1 MRPPRPWMLPTQPVT
16 RALLLASGVTPAM
29 IESQRRAGRLLTVR
43 HGVYLSSDSWPDDAA
58 ARHLV
63 LGHAEQV
70 ANPGA
75 VLSHQSA
82 AASWGLPSPSFQDW
96 HEFPVCVTLPPGQG
110 HGSQQR
116 SALHR
121 VMDLPAEHVT
131 RDAEGYEVTSIARTA
146 IDVAAGRPLPDSLV
160 ILDAAARQLVGHY
173 VSKPRRSDYANPRL
187 ARAARDQLAAAAIGR
202 RPVPARG
209 IGMSDPVRESAA
221 ESLSA
226 GHFLLAGLPV
236 PLYQAR
242 VTTRGGTFYPDFLW
256 PELRV
261 IGEVD
266 GAIKYQ
272 DANAFVLEKQ
282 REQILRDLGY
292 IVIRWLAQEIMLTPW
307 VVIER
312 VARALSL

>member
-1 MRPPRPWMLPTQPVT
+1 MRPPRPWMLPTQPIT

-29 IESQRRAGRLLTVR
+29 IESRRRAGRLITVR
-43 HGVYLSSDSWPDDAA
+43 HGVYLSSDSWPDDDA

-63 LGHAEQV
+63 LGHAELV

-82 AASWGLPSPSFQDW
+82 AASWGLPTPGFQEWQDLG
-96 HEFPVCVTLPPGQG
+96 VCVTLPPGAG
-110 HGSQQR
+110 HGSQHR
-116 SALHR
+116 SAQHR
-121 VMDLPAEHVT
+121 VMELAAEHVT

-146 IDVAAGRPLPDSLV
+146 IDLTGGWPLPDSLV
-160 ILDAAARQLVGHY
+160 ILDAAARQIVGHY

-202 RPVPARG
+202 RPDPTRA
-209 IGMSDPVRESAA
+209 IGVSDPLRESAA

-242 VTTRGGTFYPDFLW
+242 VPTRGGNFYPDFLW
-256 PELRV
+256 PERRV

-272 DANAFVLEKQ
+272 DASAFVLEKQ

-292 IVIRWLAQEIMLTPW
+292 IIVRWLAREIMLTPW

-312 VARALSL
+312 VERALSL

>member
-29 IESQRRAGRLLTVR
+29 IESQRRAGRLMTVR
-43 HGVYLSSDSWPDDAA
+43 HGVYLSANSWPDDPAG
-58 ARHLV
+58 RHLV

-82 AASWGLPSPSFQDW
+82 AASWGLPTPGFQEW
-96 HEFPVCVTLPPGQG
+96 HDLGVCVTLPPGAG
-110 HGSQQR
+110 HGSQHR
-116 SALHR
+116 SAQHR
-121 VMDLPAEHVT
+121 VMELPAEQVT
-131 RDAEGYEVTSIARTA
+131 RDAEGYEVTSIPRTA
-146 IDVAAGRPLPDSLV
+146 IDLAAGRPLPDSLV
-160 ILDAAARQLVGHY
+160 ILDAAARLLVGHY
-173 VSKPRRSDYANPRL
+173 LNKPRRSDYANPRL
-187 ARAARDQLAAAAIGR
+187 ARAAREQLDAAAIGR
-202 RPVPARG
+202 RPDQARS
-209 IGMSDPVRESAA
+209 IGVSDPLRESAA

-236 PLYQAR
+236 PQYQAR

-292 IVIRWLAQEIMLTPW
+292 IIVRWLAREIMLTPW

-312 VARALSL
+312 VERALSL